1 MKSKSGMKYAFILL
15 SCIAFLIVFVL
26 PGFCQTN
33 TQQESSTATQSSVR
47 KDQSKTP
54 GKEIGHGGE
63 DIGKGAAKGSVDL
76 GKGVVG
82 GAGNLATG
90 HPIDAGASVG
100 KGAIGFGKNVGVGAG
115 KGTYKIGK
123 GIGGL
128 FKKLGRKSS

>member
-1 MKSKSGMKYAFILL
+1 MKSKSGMKSAFVLL
-15 SCIAFLIVFVL
+15 SYVAFLFVFVL
-26 PGFCQTN
+26 PGACQSN
-33 TQQESSTATQSSVR
+33 PQQESTTAPQSSAR
-47 KDQSKTP
+47 KVQSNTP

-76 GKGVVG
+76 GKGVAG

-100 KGAIGFGKNVGVGAG
+100 KGAVGFGKNVGVGAG

-128 FKKLGRKSS
+128 FKKLRRKSS

>member
-1 MKSKSGMKYAFILL
+1 MKFKSSVKFESITMICLALIIIL
-15 SCIAFLIVFVL
+15 AL
-26 PGFCQTN
+26 PDFGQSN
-33 TQQESSTATQSSVR
+33 TGQESNPAPQSSAS
-47 KDQSKTP
+47 KDKTNSP

-76 GKGVVG
+76 GKGALG

-100 KGAIGFGKNVGVGAG
+100 KGAIGFGKNVGVGAA

-128 FKKLGRKSS
+128 IKKRGRKSS

>member
-1 MKSKSGMKYAFILL
+1 MRLNARMKSEFILL
-15 SCIAFLIVFVL
+15 SCIAFLLVFVS
-26 PGFCQTN
+26 PGSCQSN
-33 TQQESSTATQSSVR
+33 TQQESTTAPQSSAR
-47 KDQSKTP
+47 KVQSNTP

-63 DIGKGAAKGSVDL
+63 DIGKGAAKGSLDL

-128 FKKLGRKSS
+128 FKKLGRKSN